1 VREAWNPALVRCG
14 YLPFAW
20 DKGGYFIRCIR
31 LEKMPE
37 EEKCG
42 IYQIDHEVLIDFDE
56 NAVTSEEIDQ
66 CMKLISENLLTYL
79 DEILHDRDYDSLQR
93 LQKKR

>member
-1 VREAWNPALVRCG
+1 
-14 YLPFAW
+14 
-20 DKGGYFIRCIR
+20 
-31 LEKMPE
+31 MPE

-56 NAVTSEEIDQ
+56 NAVTSREIDQ